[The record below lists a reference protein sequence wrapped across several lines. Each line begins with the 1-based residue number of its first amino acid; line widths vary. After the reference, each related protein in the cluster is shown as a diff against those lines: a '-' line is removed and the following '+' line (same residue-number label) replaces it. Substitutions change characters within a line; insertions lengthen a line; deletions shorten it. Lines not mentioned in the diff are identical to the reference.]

1 MQKELSVSDL
11 TKDDVAGHIA
21 KPCYFDFW
29 KTKLNAPEDV
39 LESLIHGYK
48 IPLFRQPPECELPHN
63 ASARDPENAA
73 FLDKDIRNLLAIK
86 AIYKV
91 KKKPWLVLPLQVSHP
106 FGRRKRIIVDA
117 SRSLNIYVIERQVK
131 LDHLEKVLADIP
143 DDVFFA
149 VCDISRGYY
158 HVLVAEEHQS
168 LLGFHWRFQDGEESY
183 FQWRSI
189 SSSRFSSCGWISFR

>member
-63 ASARDPENAA
+63 ASREC
-73 FLDKDIRNLLAIK
+73 
-86 AIYKV
+86 
-91 KKKPWLVLPLQVSHP
+91 
-106 FGRRKRIIVDA
+106 G
-117 SRSLNIYVIERQVK
+117 
-131 LDHLEKVLADIP
+131 
-143 DDVFFA
+143 
-149 VCDISRGYY
+149 ISRQGYSEP
-158 HVLVAEEHQS
+158 AGHQGH
-168 LLGFHWRFQDGEESY
+168 L
-183 FQWRSI
+183 
-189 SSSRFSSCGWISFR
+189 

>member
-1 MQKELSVSDL
+1 MFKALNCCQLVHRSSPLGLERFDDLAVQKELSVSDL

-21 KPCYFDFW
+21 KPCYYDFW
-29 KTKLNAPEDV
+29 KTKLNALEDV

-91 KKKPWLVLPLQVSHP
+91 KKKP
-106 FGRRKRIIVDA
+106 
-117 SRSLNIYVIERQVK
+117 
-131 LDHLEKVLADIP
+131 
-143 DDVFFA
+143 
-149 VCDISRGYY
+149 
-158 HVLVAEEHQS
+158 
-168 LLGFHWRFQDGEESY
+168 
-183 FQWRSI
+183 
-189 SSSRFSSCGWISFR
+189 